1 MSRAG
6 SHAPTR
12 VLPDRF
18 EGDPRLST
26 TPLRKPPLAE
36 ASFLREWLRQPL
48 KVGAVSPSSKA
59 LAERMASYVPL
70 PGEDGVIL
78 ELGPGTGVVTR
89 ALLKRGVEADRL
101 LCLEYAPEF
110 CALLRSLFPAVHIL
124 RGDAYR
130 PGADLDAWL
139 DGRPLAAVV
148 SSLPLMARP
157 EDERSAALGAYLD
170 RLPVGAPFVQFTY
183 SPALPVRPER
193 VEAKVEVS
201 PWVKLNI
208 PPARVLVYRRGCP
221 KLAGTIG

>member
-1 MSRAG
+1 M
-6 SHAPTR
+6 P
-12 VLPDRF
+12 LP
-18 EGDPRLST
+18 
-26 TPLRKPPLAE
+26 KPQASKSKTASPE
-36 ASFLREWLRQPL
+36 AHFLREWLRRPL
-48 KVGAVSPSSKA
+48 KVGAVSPSSRA
-59 LAERMASYVPL
+59 LADRMASFVML
-70 PGEDGVIL
+70 PGENGVVV

-89 ALLKRGVEADRL
+89 ALLAHGVEADRL
-101 LCLEYAPEF
+101 ACLEYAPEF
-110 CALLRSLFPAVHIL
+110 CALLKALFPAVHVM

-157 EDERSAALGAYLD
+157 EEERTVALRGWLD

-193 VEAKVEVS
+193 VDARVEIS

-208 PPARVLVYRRGCP
+208 PPARVVVYRRGCP
-221 KLAGTIG
+221 ALAGVIG